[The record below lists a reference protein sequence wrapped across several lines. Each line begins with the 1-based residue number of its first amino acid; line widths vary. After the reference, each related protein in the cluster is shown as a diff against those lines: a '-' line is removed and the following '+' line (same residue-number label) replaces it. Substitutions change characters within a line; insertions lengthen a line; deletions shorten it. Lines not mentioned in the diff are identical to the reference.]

1 MPGATGMPPGA
12 PGWRPARR
20 PSLIAG
26 SVRCRRL
33 RSVIC
38 VPSAVQPVIKLL
50 VVQLQREVAVLCE
63 LLADLLVLQ
72 QVQKA
77 QTVRVHEELGVL
89 RLLPVLE
96 VVEVA
101 DELAVQQ
108 IPLPGEPVDVQGV
121 CETLNELELNQ
132 ELLHARER

>member
-1 MPGATGMPPGA
+1 M
-12 PGWRPARR
+12 
-20 PSLIAG
+20 
-26 SVRCRRL
+26 
-33 RSVIC
+33 
-38 VPSAVQPVIKLL
+38 IKLL